1 MFDTLLSLPL
11 FQGLSHDDLTRILES
26 THLSFDTLPPESVIT
41 RQDEL
46 CTGLTYVLSG
56 EVEGLTEAADRS
68 WNVVETMPTP
78 LVLGLDVLYGRAR
91 VHQFSAYAR
100 TSTRLL
106 TIDKHTVAALTGY
119 FEVFRINV
127 LNALTTAIA
136 QQRQPL
142 WTPAATTLE
151 GRIVEF
157 LRQHVHRPA
166 GHKIFR
172 ISMRTL
178 GAYLGEDQRYVSMAA
193 HRIERRGLI
202 QLRRSA
208 IQVPAFESL
217 IQAKL

>member
-26 THLSFDTLPPESVIT
+26 THLSFETLPPNSVIIQ
-41 RQDEL
+41 QDEL
-46 CTGLTYVLSG
+46 CTGLTFVLSG
-56 EVEGLTEAADRS
+56 EVSSITEAADRS
-68 WNVVETMPTP
+68 WSVEETLPTP
-78 LVLGLDVLYGRAR
+78 MVLGLEVLYGRAR
-91 VHQFSAYAR
+91 THPFSVYAR

-106 TIDKHTVAALTGY
+106 NIDKRTVAALTGY

-151 GRIVEF
+151 GRIIEF

-166 GHKIFR
+166 GRKVFR
-172 ISMRTL
+172 ISMRML
-178 GAYLGEDQRYVSMAA
+178 GAYLGEDQRYISVAA
-193 HRIERRGLI
+193 HRIERRGYI

-208 IQVPAFESL
+208 VHVPAFETL
-217 IQAKL
+217 IQAKF

>member
-11 FQGLSHDDLTRILES
+11 FQGLSNDDLTRILES
-26 THLSFDTLPPESVIT
+26 THLSFETLPPKSVIT
-41 RQDEL
+41 HQDEL
-46 CTGLTYVLSG
+46 CTGLTFVLSG

-68 WNVVETMPTP
+68 WSVEESLPTP

-91 VHQFSAYAR
+91 THQFSVYAR

-106 TIDKHTVAALTGY
+106 NIDKHTVAALTGY

-127 LNALTTAIA
+127 LNTLTTAIA

-157 LRQHVHRPA
+157 LRLHVHRPA
-166 GHKIFR
+166 GQKTFH

-178 GAYLGEDQRYVSMAA
+178 GAYLGEDQRYISMAA
-193 HRIERRGLI
+193 HRIERRGYI

-208 IQVPAFESL
+208 IHVPAFEAL
-217 IQAKL
+217 IQAKF

>member
-1 MFDTLLSLPL
+1 VPQECRQLDEEKRKGHAGNCNIPERNANDLCHGGKP
-11 FQGLSHDDLTRILES
+11 DDRIIAQ
-26 THLSFDTLPPESVIT
+26 H
-41 RQDEL
+41 R
-46 CTGLTYVLSG
+46 
-56 EVEGLTEAADRS
+56 TEAADRS
-68 WNVVETMPTP
+68 WSVVETLPTP
-78 LVLGLDVLYGRAR
+78 MVLGLDVLYGRAR

-100 TSTRLL
+100 SSTRLL

-127 LNALTTAIA
+127 LNALTTTIA

-142 WTPAATTLE
+142 WTPAAATLE

-157 LRQHVHRPA
+157 LRQHVLRPA